1 MDRFVRELLSLP
13 PMGAVEELTLARLA
27 RRGDREAREALI
39 TAGMRAVVL
48 RARLRGLNGEEL
60 RDAVQSG
67 AVGLIRAIDR
77 FDPDRGARLAT
88 YAWHWIGAAMS
99 VEHRPEQPLG
109 DEDRPAPQVESA
121 ESDLLDGMPDELAEV
136 LRLRFGL
143 GDPLA
148 VPMPRR
154 VVGERLG
161 LTVAQ
166 VRTIEGKAM
175 RQLRR
180 RLAKVVDRAPSQ
192 EEPIPHSSIGRAFD
206 C

>member
-13 PMGAVEELTLARLA
+13 TLDAAEEIALARLA
-27 RRGDREAREALI
+27 RRGDQQAREALI

-48 RARLRGLNGEEL
+48 RARLRGLDGEEL

-88 YAWHWIGAAMS
+88 YAWHWIGAAM
-99 VEHRPEQPLG
+99 VVDHRLEQPLG
-109 DEDRPAPQVESA
+109 DEDRPAAQPEPA
-121 ESDLLDGMPDELAEV
+121 DPDLLDGLPEELAEV

-143 GDPLA
+143 ADPSA

-154 VVGERLG
+154 VVAERLG
-161 LTVAQ
+161 LTAAQ
-166 VRTIEGKAM
+166 VRTAEAKAM

-180 RLAKVVDRAPSQ
+180 RLAKVVDRAPDQ
-192 EEPIPHSSIGRAFD
+192 TGADPP
-206 C
+206 

>member
-1 MDRFVRELLSLP
+1 
-13 PMGAVEELTLARLA
+13 
-27 RRGDREAREALI
+27 
-39 TAGMRAVVL
+39 MRSVAM
-48 RARLRGLNGEEL
+48 RARLRGLVGEEL

-88 YAWHWIGAAMS
+88 YAWHWIGAAMT

-109 DEDRPAPQVESA
+109 DEDRPTSEA
-121 ESDLLDGMPDELAEV
+121 EISDLDLLDGMPDELAEV

-161 LTVAQ
+161 LSIAQ

-175 RQLRR
+175 RQLRE
-180 RLAKVVDRAPSQ
+180 RLAKVIDRAPLQ

>member
-1 MDRFVRELLSLP
+1 MDRFVRELLALP
-13 PMGAVEELTLARLA
+13 PMDAAHELALARLA
-27 RRGDREAREALI
+27 RRGDRDAREALI
-39 TAGMRAVVL
+39 TAGLRSVAL
-48 RARLRGLNGEEL
+48 RARLRGLHGEQL

-67 AVGLIRAIDR
+67 AVGLIQAIDR

-99 VEHRPEQPLG
+99 ERGHHELALG
-109 DEDRPAPQVESA
+109 DVDRPAPEA
-121 ESDLLDGMPDELAEV
+121 EPVDLDLLDGMPGPLAEV
-136 LRLRFGL
+136 LCLRFGL
-143 GDPLA
+143 GVPGARPL
-148 VPMPRR
+148 PRHR
-154 VVGERLG
+154 VAEELG

-166 VRTIEGKAM
+166 VRTTEAKAM